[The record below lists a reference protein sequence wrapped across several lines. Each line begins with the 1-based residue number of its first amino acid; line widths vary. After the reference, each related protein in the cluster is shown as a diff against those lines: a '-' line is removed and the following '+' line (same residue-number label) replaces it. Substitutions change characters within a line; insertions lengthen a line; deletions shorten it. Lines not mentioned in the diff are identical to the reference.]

1 MRSESMNRHH
11 ATATLSALTVL
22 LVLTLAAGS
31 QTVQSA
37 GSSVIRG
44 VIVDAA
50 TDQPIADGI
59 VRFWGTMTIPLGRGT
74 QTIEIR
80 DSVETAANGSFRFSF
95 EGKYLCTVFAYAD
108 DLATPGC
115 DYLPK
120 LYQFNLESG
129 REASVVFRMTPAAS
143 IVFMGDFLFVD
154 STSPPDKL
162 EFKVLP
168 QVELPEANGSLLR
181 YGPALTKQY
190 GSIDLNSSHVIVP
203 VDTPVLLSVE
213 PSTKTS
219 HNFIIDDPSFSNLTK
234 GEAIRVKTVEYSFP
248 HNLNFTKSSIT
259 LPQIRVAEAQE
270 TGLYVYEES
279 LDLQKALSLIG
290 DAEEESAAG
299 LYEEAYADLREAYTK
314 AAYVEEKI
322 RQMLTGASST
332 VPLLIAFLA
341 FTSTAISYLFFE
353 DWVKK
358 ILGAGATYLI
368 MVIALF
374 HLYAGSRVFDVRL
387 FLAIAL
393 AAISLS
399 ILIAFVLPRRFS
411 MTVFF
416 SLAKRNIRRRM
427 TRFILTLVPITVLV
441 FSFVALTSFSTQ
453 YGFAASPTGNSG
465 SGIEGLLVR
474 EHTPTIPSLTET
486 TRLVVTFKPLD
497 DSMTEYLLGKPE
509 VTLAAPKAEN
519 YPSRSAIGSL
529 SFEDRRISL
538 FGILGVVPSL
548 EAEATDLDKI
558 ADERGR
564 YLRDDE
570 DAVMISA
577 KAAQSLEAGVGDT
590 LVLNVGSTSLKVTLT
605 GIVSDDELGAVKDL
619 DGSGMLPQKV
629 IIRIVD
635 GVMVEA
641 RIDSC
646 EPNEIVVTNW
656 QVSSAL
662 YPKVLTSRIDV
673 HAESSDLLSFA
684 RQIALE
690 RDLLVSAAIGN
701 TVTLMGI
708 VPYLEAKGTAIVIP
722 WLLVILN
729 VTIVMVNAAYE
740 RRREVTILSAVGLN
754 PTHVTLLFL
763 SEALI
768 IGIIGGGIGYIL
780 GLSSYRVMA
789 LTQTGIEV
797 RQKISFEWCLA
808 SLGISVTAVLV
819 GAFIALRSSIVMT
832 PSLLRRWTSEQRTQ
846 NSNQEYEYKL
856 PVRVREDALPD
867 LLGYLRKEIETH
879 VETAYRVSPRLV
891 EKLTWESLN
900 ETPESVAR
908 TIEFRY
914 RFGTIDPIGM
924 FPFQLRAERRT
935 DEETYELRIM
945 TRTGDSQVNDRLVTF
960 IRMLM
965 VDWTARIK

>member
-1 MRSESMNRHH
+1 MNRLQ
-11 ATATLSALTVL
+11 ACAALSALTIL
-22 LVLTLAAGS
+22 LVIALAAEP
-31 QTVQSA
+31 QAVQSA

-44 VIVDAA
+44 VVVDAA
-50 TDQPIADGI
+50 TDQPIAAGT
-59 VRFWGTMTIPLGRGT
+59 VRFWGTMTTQVGRGT
-74 QTIEIR
+74 QTTEIR
-80 DSVETAANGSFRFSF
+80 DAVETKANGSFRFSF
-95 EGKYLCTVFAYAD
+95 EGRCLCTVFAYVD
-108 DLATPGC
+108 DPATPGC

-120 LYQFNLESG
+120 LYQFSLESG
-129 REASVVFRMTPAAS
+129 KEANVVFRMTPAAS
-143 IVFMGDFLFVD
+143 IVFAGDLLFVD
-154 STSPPDKL
+154 SASPPDKW
-162 EFKVLP
+162 EYKVLP
-168 QVELPEANGSLLR
+168 RAELPEANGSLLR
-181 YGPALTKQY
+181 YGPTITKQY
-190 GSIDLNSSHVIVP
+190 GSIDMNSSHVIVP
-203 VDTPVLLSVE
+203 ADTPIILSVE
-213 PSTKTS
+213 PSTKAS
-219 HNFIIDDPSFSNLTK
+219 HNFIINDPSFSNLTK
-234 GEAIRVKTVEYSFP
+234 GEAIRVKTVEYSLP
-248 HNLNFTKSSIT
+248 HNLNFTKTSMAQ
-259 LPQIRVAEAQE
+259 PQIHAAEAQE
-270 TGLYVYEES
+270 TGLYVFEER

-322 RQMLTGASST
+322 RQMLAGASST

-341 FTSTAISYLFFE
+341 FASTAISYLFFE

-368 MVIALF
+368 LVIALF

-393 AAISLS
+393 ASISLT
-399 ILIAFVLPRRFS
+399 ILVAFILPRRFS

-427 TRFILTLVPITVLV
+427 TRFILTLLPITVLV

-453 YGFAASPTGNSG
+453 YGFAASTIGNTI

-474 EHTPTIPSLTET
+474 EHPPTIPSLTET

-497 DSMTEYLLGKPE
+497 DSMKDYLVGKPE

-529 SFEDRRISL
+529 SFQGRRINI

-548 EAEATDLDKI
+548 EAEATNLDRI
-558 ADERGR
+558 ADGRGR

-570 DAVMISA
+570 DAVMISDR
-577 KAAQSLEAGVGDT
+577 AAQTLEASVGDT
-590 LVLNVGSTSLKVTLT
+590 LVLNVGATSLNVTLA
-605 GIVSDDELGAVKDL
+605 GIVSDDELSSVKDL
-619 DGSGMLPQKV
+619 DGSPMLPQKL
-629 IIRIVD
+629 IIRVVD
-635 GVMVEA
+635 QVLIEA
-641 RIDSC
+641 RIDTC
-646 EPNEIVVTNW
+646 EPNEVVVTNW

-673 HAESSDLLSFA
+673 HAESPDLLSFA

-690 RDLLVSAAIGN
+690 RDLLVSAATGN

-708 VPYLEAKGTAIVIP
+708 VPYLESKGTAIVIP
-722 WLLVILN
+722 WLLAILN
-729 VTIVMVNAAYE
+729 VTIVMVNAVYE
-740 RRREVTILSAVGLN
+740 RRREVTILSSVGLN
-754 PTHVTLLFL
+754 PTHVTSLFL

-789 LTQTGIEV
+789 LFQTGIEV

-819 GAFIALRSSIVMT
+819 GAFVALRSSIIMT
-832 PSLLRRWTSEQRTQ
+832 PSLLRRWTSEHREQ
-846 NSNQEYEYKL
+846 SSDQEYEYKL
-856 PVRVREDALPD
+856 PIRVREDALPD
-867 LLGYLRKEIETH
+867 LLGYMRKETEKH
-879 VETAYRVSPRLV
+879 VEMAYGVSSRLV
-891 EKLTWESLN
+891 EKLTSESLE
-900 ETPESVAR
+900 ETPESHVR

-914 RFGTIDPIGM
+914 RFGSIDPIGM

-935 DEETYELRIM
+935 DEETYGLRIM
-945 TRTGDSQVNDRLVTF
+945 TRTGDSRINDKLVTF

-965 VDWTARIK
+965 VNWTARRR